1 MTHQVVER
9 AEGGIVLNFDHDG
22 FADTQGVREWT
33 IGWATKLLAL
43 KNYAVTGEP
52 NPFFGP

>member
-1 MTHQVVER
+1 MTYQVVER

-52 NPFFGP
+52 NPFFGA